1 MAKDLFYNLD
11 LNLLRTFLVLSQ
23 ELNMR
28 KASQR
33 LFVSQPAISQAL
45 QKLRHHFDDDLF
57 VKVPKGLEPTSFA
70 IELAE
75 SITPHLDGLAN
86 ALNASQKFD
95 PSEVNSKLKI
105 ALAPMVLSCLSGT
118 LFQQLRAQAPNAEIE
133 LVSWT
138 HATLEEISKGQV
150 LIGVNYDLSAP
161 KEIYINHLIEV
172 TGHVLVR
179 QDHPITKSIADPQDF
194 EGYEIASFINPGWND
209 HASLAEQIL
218 KSQGVTART
227 GFRSEMI
234 MAIIDVIKHT
244 DMFMPHSNLFPID
257 QYPSLR
263 AIEVNVDDKLKK
275 TSVYSQYHVKNRN
288 NPLIAWL
295 HHEIKSALEQQISS
309 NHK

>member
-86 ALNASQKFD
+86 ALNASQEFD

-105 ALAPMVLSCLSGT
+105 ALAPMVLTCLSGT
-118 LFQQLRAQAPNAEIE
+118 LFQQLKSQAPNAEIE

-138 HATLEEISKGQV
+138 RTTLEDISKGQV
-150 LIGVNYDLSAP
+150 LIGVNYELPKP
-161 KEIYINHLIEV
+161 KEVYINHLIDV
-172 TGHVLVR
+172 NGLVLVR
-179 QDHPITKSIADPQDF
+179 KDHPITKTVAEPQDF
-194 EGYEIASFINPGWND
+194 EGYEIASFIVPGWNEQ
-209 HASLAEQIL
+209 ASLAEKIL
-218 KSQGVTART
+218 KSQGVTAKT

-234 MAIIDVIKHT
+234 MAVIDVIQHT
-244 DMFMPHSNLFPID
+244 DMFMPHSNLFPIE

-263 AIEVNVDDKLKK
+263 AIEVNVDHELK
-275 TSVYSQYHVKNRN
+275 TASVYSHYHIKNRN
-288 NPLIAWL
+288 NPLIRWL
-295 HHEIKSALEQQISS
+295 HKEIQTALEKQVLG
-309 NHK
+309 H